1 MKTQSV
7 PVAVKLTLE
16 TKERLKAVAEQQD
29 RSIHWLMKEAVNQ
42 FLDREESKA
51 ALREAADQ
59 SWRHYQETGLH
70 LTLGEVNEWMDDII
84 NGKPVEP
91 LKCRK

>member
-59 SWRHYQETGLH
+59 S
-70 LTLGEVNEWMDDII
+70 
-84 NGKPVEP
+84 
-91 LKCRK
+91 

>member
-7 PVAVKLTLE
+7 PVAVKLTPE
-16 TKERLKAVAEQQD
+16 TKERLKSVAEQQD

-42 FLDREESKA
+42 FLDREERKA
-51 ALREAADQ
+51 ALRTAADE
-59 SWRHYQETGLH
+59 SWRHYQETGSH
-70 LTLGEVNEWMDDII
+70 LTLEEVNKWMDDITD
-84 NGKPVEP
+84 GKPVEP

>member
-16 TKERLKAVAEQQD
+16 TKERLKAVAEKQD